1 MIDGKSFIV
10 KELKEEPLDI
20 EIKKLVYLIN
30 QVDGVE
36 TIDSCFGHHGMP
48 CRIWVRIKDID
59 TANRFIR
66 RFFYSDPLWS
76 LTLTFSEAGY
86 FEELLFVIKS
96 AYKDYPTVDLM
107 VENLTKRFEERLE
120 SKVGSE
126 E

>member
-10 KELKEEPLDI
+10 KELEEEPLDI

-120 SKVGSE
+120 SKAGSE